1 MDSSARQKQLVAEPG
16 GVVVVVIGPLVNV
29 GGNGELAPR
38 CKLVDVIR
46 AV

>member
-16 GVVVVVIGPLVNV
+16 GVVVVIGPLVNV